1 MSSDTFLYLAIFVLA
16 QKLARLGLSEE
27 GTDKLAQSEELH
39 GKSRKGEK
47 KEGGKGRREERRKEG
62 KLDL

>member
-47 KEGGKGRREERRKEG
+47 K
-62 KLDL
+62 